1 MPKIRFIIGQSVAF
15 IIFACGLGYFSNSPS
30 YTYHDPDMA
39 LLMVSFS
46 HASEHKEKCRRFT
59 PEETAALAPN
69 MRRPMDCPRERVSV
83 HIEVIMDGNIL
94 LSKSYSPTGLAK
106 DGSTSIYESIP
117 VKPGQHHLIAKLRDS
132 HREDGFDYESNIS
145 FSLKP
150 KELFVIDFRKELGG
164 FYYQRDKY
172 NGFN

>member
-15 IIFACGLGYFSNSPS
+15 VIFACGLGYFSNSPS

-59 PEETAALAPN
+59 QEELSALAPN
-69 MRRPMDCPRERVSV
+69 MRRPMDCPRERVPV
-83 HIEVIMDGNIL
+83 YVEIIMDGHTL
-94 LSKSYSPTGLAK
+94 LSKLYKPTGLAK

-117 VKPGQHHLIAKLRDS
+117 VKPGQHQIIAKLRDS
-132 HREDGFDYESNIS
+132 TRKNGFDYESNIS